1 MDKNLEDM
9 DKMFEE
15 IDLDFL
21 DEDLLDDESEEMK
34 EVIELLRNETDN
46 DNSVP

>member
-1 MDKNLEDM
+1 M